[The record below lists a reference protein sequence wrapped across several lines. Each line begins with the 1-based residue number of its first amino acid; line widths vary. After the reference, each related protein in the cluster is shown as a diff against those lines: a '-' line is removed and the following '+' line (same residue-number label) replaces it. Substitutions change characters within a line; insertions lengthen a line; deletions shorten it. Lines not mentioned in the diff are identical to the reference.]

1 MTDIR
6 AGFFSLT
13 SGAVDGDD
21 AGYLQWHLL
30 DHLPEQYSLS
40 GIRLGTRWRADD
52 ACVALRLAAEEGL
65 HAARHAV
72 SYLITDP
79 VADTLTAFGR
89 LGRQL
94 AEAGRYPVAAT
105 PLLLGAFELVDAHA
119 GPAAVVSAAAVPFRP
134 HRGVYLLVEQVG
146 EPGAIDTWWQWHRE
160 EHLPGLLGVK
170 GVAGVYGFRASA
182 ALGEGDDQGARLGV
196 TAPWDPGHSHVT
208 VVYLDGD
215 VADTASRLAPL
226 ITSRW
231 VDGTVTPRL
240 AGPFRSPVTYE
251 AWPVQS

>member
-21 AGYLQWHLL
+21 AGYLRWHLL

-52 ACVALRLAAEEGL
+52 ACVALRLAAEDGL
-65 HAARHAV
+65 DAARHAV

-79 VADTLTAFGR
+79 VADTLNEFGR

-105 PLLLGAFELVDAHA
+105 PLLLGAFELVDARA
-119 GPAAVVSAAAVPFRP
+119 APAAVVSAAPLPFRP
-134 HRGVYLLVEQVG
+134 HRGVDQQVERVRRLRVPRRRG
-146 EPGAIDTWWQWHRE
+146 PRRGRGPGC
-160 EHLPGLLGVK
+160 
-170 GVAGVYGFRASA
+170 SA
-182 ALGEGDDQGARLGV
+182 R
-196 TAPWDPGHSHVT
+196 
-208 VVYLDGD
+208 
-215 VADTASRLAPL
+215 R
-226 ITSRW
+226 
-231 VDGTVTPRL
+231 DGTVGSRSQPGHGRL
-240 AGPFRSPVTYE
+240 PGR
-251 AWPVQS
+251 